1 MESLKKKYYN
11 LPLRKFFVISVLFTI
26 CFVAALSGM
35 VIFGCTA
42 FRHYLLP
49 DPNAVYLTIEQTL
62 SDGSTVTSVQLFEFD
77 DDPQKF
83 AQLVSDQ
90 KEQNTVLD
98 EKYSIQKIEKSY
110 DTMGPRRKLAYQSC
124 GVIMA
129 AFPAVSSIIGILL
142 CGLYFYKRKLAE
154 PLKLLSDA
162 TAKIASKDLDFSI
175 QYGFNDEMGALCQSF
190 EHMRMTLYE
199 NNKILWKMLEERK
212 LMQASIAHDLR
223 NPITIIEG
231 YTEYLQLN
239 LPNGKLSIQRIL
251 RISDNLNKAAKRLEY
266 YTESIKMINQFEDV
280 KMNPKKTPV
289 LEFLKDIEDD
299 FSIIASGSNIQL
311 IVTNNLKDCFVKF
324 DATAVYRILE
334 NIFGNAIRFAKEKIT
349 ISFSTEKQ
357 YLIISV
363 SDDGCGFSD
372 DILENNSNLL
382 LPKPKEDGHMGI
394 GLTISRI
401 LCQKHGGN
409 LELSNNEK
417 NGATVKIIIG
427 I

>member
-49 DPNAVYLTIEQTL
+49 DPNAVYLTIERTL

-110 DTMGPRRKLAYQSC
+110 DTMGPKRKLAYQSC

-223 NPITIIEG
+223 NPIAIIEG

-251 RISDNLNKAAKRLEY
+251 RISDHLNKAAKRLEY

>member
-110 DTMGPRRKLAYQSC
+110 DTMGPKRKLAYQSC

-142 CGLYFYKRKLAE
+142 CGLYFYKRKLAK

-223 NPITIIEG
+223 NPIAIIEG

>member
-223 NPITIIEG
+223 NPIAIIEG

-349 ISFSTEKQ
+349 ISFSIEKQ

>member
-110 DTMGPRRKLAYQSC
+110 DTMGPKRKLAYQSC

-223 NPITIIEG
+223 NPIAIIEG

-357 YLIISV
+357 YMIISV

>member
-190 EHMRMTLYE
+190 EHMRMALYE

-223 NPITIIEG
+223 NPIAIIEG

-280 KMNPKKTPV
+280 KINPKKTPV

-409 LELSNNEK
+409 FELSNNEK

>member
-77 DDPQKF
+77 NDPQKF

-110 DTMGPRRKLAYQSC
+110 DTMGPKRKLAYQSC

-154 PLKLLSDA
+154 PLKLLLDA

-190 EHMRMTLYE
+190 EHMRMALYE

-223 NPITIIEG
+223 NPIAIIEG

-280 KMNPKKTPV
+280 KINPKKTPV

>member
-162 TAKIASKDLDFSI
+162 TAKIASKDLDVSI

-223 NPITIIEG
+223 NPIAIIEG

>member
-77 DDPQKF
+77 NDPQKF
-83 AQLVSDQ
+83 AQLVSDP

-110 DTMGPRRKLAYQSC
+110 DTMGPKRKLAYQSC
-124 GVIMA
+124 GVIMV

-190 EHMRMTLYE
+190 EHMRMALYE

-223 NPITIIEG
+223 NPIAIIEG

>member
-1 MESLKKKYYN
+1 MESLKKKYNN

-110 DTMGPRRKLAYQSC
+110 DTMGPKRKLAYQSC

-223 NPITIIEG
+223 NPIAIIEG

-239 LPNGKLSIQRIL
+239 LPNGKISIQRIL

>member
-77 DDPQKF
+77 NDPQKF

-110 DTMGPRRKLAYQSC
+110 DTMGPKRKLAYQSC
-124 GVIMA
+124 GVIMV

-190 EHMRMTLYE
+190 EHMRMALYE

-223 NPITIIEG
+223 NPIAIIEG

>member
-223 NPITIIEG
+223 NPIAIIEG

-266 YTESIKMINQFEDV
+266 YTESIKMIN
-280 KMNPKKTPV
+280 
-289 LEFLKDIEDD
+289 
-299 FSIIASGSNIQL
+299 
-311 IVTNNLKDCFVKF
+311 
-324 DATAVYRILE
+324 
-334 NIFGNAIRFAKEKIT
+334 
-349 ISFSTEKQ
+349 
-357 YLIISV
+357 
-363 SDDGCGFSD
+363 
-372 DILENNSNLL
+372 
-382 LPKPKEDGHMGI
+382 
-394 GLTISRI
+394 
-401 LCQKHGGN
+401 
-409 LELSNNEK
+409 
-417 NGATVKIIIG
+417 
-427 I
+427 

>member
-1 MESLKKKYYN
+1 
-11 LPLRKFFVISVLFTI
+11 
-26 CFVAALSGM
+26 M
-35 VIFGCTA
+35 VIIGCTA

-77 DDPQKF
+77 NDPQKF

-110 DTMGPRRKLAYQSC
+110 DTMGPKRKLAYQSC

-223 NPITIIEG
+223 NPIAIIEG

>member
-62 SDGSTVTSVQLFEFD
+62 SDGSTVTRVQLFEFD

-110 DTMGPRRKLAYQSC
+110 DTMGPKRKLAYQSC

-223 NPITIIEG
+223 NPIAIIEG

-372 DILENNSNLL
+372 NILENNSNLL

>member
-1 MESLKKKYYN
+1 MESLKKKYNN

-77 DDPQKF
+77 NDPQKF

-110 DTMGPRRKLAYQSC
+110 DTMGPKRKLAYQSC

-190 EHMRMTLYE
+190 EHMRMALYE

-223 NPITIIEG
+223 NPIAIIEG

>member
-110 DTMGPRRKLAYQSC
+110 DTMGPKRKLAYQSC

-223 NPITIIEG
+223 NPIAIIEG

-372 DILENNSNLL
+372 NILENNSNLL

>member
-162 TAKIASKDLDFSI
+162 TAKIASKDLDFEI

-223 NPITIIEG
+223 NPIAIIEG

>member
-1 MESLKKKYYN
+1 
-11 LPLRKFFVISVLFTI
+11 
-26 CFVAALSGM
+26 
-35 VIFGCTA
+35 
-42 FRHYLLP
+42 
-49 DPNAVYLTIEQTL
+49 
-62 SDGSTVTSVQLFEFD
+62 
-77 DDPQKF
+77 
-83 AQLVSDQ
+83 
-90 KEQNTVLD
+90 
-98 EKYSIQKIEKSY
+98 
-110 DTMGPRRKLAYQSC
+110 
-124 GVIMA
+124 
-129 AFPAVSSIIGILL
+129 
-142 CGLYFYKRKLAE
+142 
-154 PLKLLSDA
+154 
-162 TAKIASKDLDFSI
+162 
-175 QYGFNDEMGALCQSF
+175 
-190 EHMRMTLYE
+190 
-199 NNKILWKMLEERK
+199 
-212 LMQASIAHDLR
+212 
-223 NPITIIEG
+223 
-231 YTEYLQLN
+231 
-239 LPNGKLSIQRIL
+239 
-251 RISDNLNKAAKRLEY
+251 
-266 YTESIKMINQFEDV
+266 MINQFEDV

-382 LPKPKEDGHMGI
+382 RPKPKEDVHMGI

>member
-223 NPITIIEG
+223 NPIAIIEG

-251 RISDNLNKAAKRLEY
+251 RISDNLNKTAKRLEY

>member
-223 NPITIIEG
+223 NPIAIIEG

-363 SDDGCGFSD
+363 SDDGFGFSD

>member
-223 NPITIIEG
+223 NPIAIIEG

-349 ISFSTEKQ
+349 ISFLTEKQ

>member
-1 MESLKKKYYN
+1 MESLKKKYNN

-77 DDPQKF
+77 NDPQKF

-110 DTMGPRRKLAYQSC
+110 DTMGPKRKLAYQSC

-223 NPITIIEG
+223 NPIAIIEG

>member
-110 DTMGPRRKLAYQSC
+110 DTMGPKRKLAYQSC

-154 PLKLLSDA
+154 SLKLLSDA

-190 EHMRMTLYE
+190 EHMRMALYE

-223 NPITIIEG
+223 NPIAIIEG

>member
-110 DTMGPRRKLAYQSC
+110 DTMGPKRKLAYQSC

-223 NPITIIEG
+223 NPIAIIEG

-349 ISFSTEKQ
+349 ISFLTEKQ

>member
-1 MESLKKKYYN
+1 MESLKKKYNN

-77 DDPQKF
+77 NDPQKF

-223 NPITIIEG
+223 NPIAIIEG

-239 LPNGKLSIQRIL
+239 LPNGKLSIQRVL

>member
-1 MESLKKKYYN
+1 MESLKKKYNN

-77 DDPQKF
+77 NDPQKF

-110 DTMGPRRKLAYQSC
+110 DTMGPKRKLAYQSC
-124 GVIMA
+124 GMIMA

-223 NPITIIEG
+223 NPIAIIEG

>member
-90 KEQNTVLD
+90 KEQNIVLD

-110 DTMGPRRKLAYQSC
+110 DTMGPKRKLAYQSC

-223 NPITIIEG
+223 NPIAIIEG

-280 KMNPKKTPV
+280 KINPKKTPV

>member
-1 MESLKKKYYN
+1 MESLKKKYNN

-110 DTMGPRRKLAYQSC
+110 DTMGPKRKLAYQSC

-223 NPITIIEG
+223 NPIAIIEG

>member
-1 MESLKKKYYN
+1 MESLKKKYNN

-199 NNKILWKMLEERK
+199 NNKILWKMFEERK

-223 NPITIIEG
+223 NPIAIIEG

>member
-110 DTMGPRRKLAYQSC
+110 DTMGPKRKLAYQSC

-223 NPITIIEG
+223 NPIAIIEG

-357 YLIISV
+357 YLIIFV

>member
-1 MESLKKKYYN
+1 MESLKKKYNN

-110 DTMGPRRKLAYQSC
+110 DTMGPKRKLAYQSC

-223 NPITIIEG
+223 NPIAIIEG

-372 DILENNSNLL
+372 NILENNSNLL

>member
-110 DTMGPRRKLAYQSC
+110 DTMGPKRKLAYQSC

-223 NPITIIEG
+223 NPIAIIEG

-251 RISDNLNKAAKRLEY
+251 RISDHLNKAAKRLEY

>member
-62 SDGSTVTSVQLFEFD
+62 SDGSTVTRVQLFEFD

-110 DTMGPRRKLAYQSC
+110 DTMGPKRKLAYQSC

-129 AFPAVSSIIGILL
+129 ALPAVSSIIGILL

-223 NPITIIEG
+223 NPIAIIEG

>member
-11 LPLRKFFVISVLFTI
+11 LPLRKFFVVSVLFTI

-77 DDPQKF
+77 NDPQKF

-110 DTMGPRRKLAYQSC
+110 DTMGPKRKLAYQSC

-223 NPITIIEG
+223 NPIAIIEG